1 MSLLTDVYLPWEE
14 LTHKP
19 GCAKPSWAVDTRTEH
34 DALRTVGGGPTH
46 ACPNEECGHS
56 ARYTK
61 TSLRV
66 VCSSCGLVLIMSGDD
81 DGMCGTSTKAIGY
94 GQPPKKAGGV
104 WLYPGA
110 PLLFG
115 WGHGEDEEPEGYLV
129 TRTRVDRVTVD
140 NVIGSIHKARG
151 PRRGVQWSAAAVP
164 DPKGEYGYGLTRWAQ
179 ARSELRSVTAAAKWI
194 AAVDDARGGETA

>member
-1 MSLLTDVYLPWEE
+1 MSLLTDSYLAWEQ
-14 LTHKP
+14 LDHKP
-19 GCAKPSWAVDTRTEH
+19 GCTQPSWTIDTRTEH
-34 DALRTVGGGPTH
+34 GVFRSVNDGPSH

-56 ARYTK
+56 ERYTK

-66 VCSSCGLVLIMSGDD
+66 VCSSCGLALIMSGDD
-81 DGMCGTSTKAIGY
+81 DSDGMRGTTTRAIGY

-115 WGHGEDEEPEGYLV
+115 WGHGEHEEPEGYLV

-151 PRRGVQWSAAAVP
+151 PRRGVQWSAVAVP
-164 DPKGEYGYGLTRWAQ
+164 DPKGEYGYGLVRWARMRGEM
-179 ARSELRSVTAAAKWI
+179 RSFTAAAKWI
-194 AAVDDARGGETA
+194 AAQDGAA